1 MRYATAMAK
10 KKARPAPLDA
20 VFDGSCS
27 LDLPNAPAHVPL
39 TDYPLVC
46 DIVFSASRDRVD
58 LVGFEPI
65 STEEYQA
72 RIGPVTVTNTTTV
85 KLRSAKPGSLSR
97 DGHFDIPLV
106 LHFDH
111 LFDMPFYEE
120 DSDLVITLST
130 RGEGGAPLDGKG
142 RATLVGDGVFK
153 GGALDGYSC
162 RMTYAGTVS
171 TMPW

>member
-1 MRYATAMAK
+1 MARKKTAPEA
-10 KKARPAPLDA
+10 LEA
-20 VFDGSCS
+20 VFDGACS

-39 TDYPLVC
+39 DHYPLVC
-46 DIVFSASRDRVD
+46 DIVFSAARDRVD

-72 RIGPVTVTNTTTV
+72 RIGPVTVTNATTV
-85 KLRSAKPGSLSR
+85 KLRGAKPGTLSR
-97 DGHFDIPLV
+97 DGHFAIPLV

-130 RGEGGAPLDGKG
+130 KGEGGAPLDREG
-142 RATLVGDGVFK
+142 RATLVGDGTFA
-153 GGALDGYSC
+153 GGALHGYRC
-162 RMTYAGTVS
+162 RMTYEGRVTP
-171 TMPW
+171 MPW